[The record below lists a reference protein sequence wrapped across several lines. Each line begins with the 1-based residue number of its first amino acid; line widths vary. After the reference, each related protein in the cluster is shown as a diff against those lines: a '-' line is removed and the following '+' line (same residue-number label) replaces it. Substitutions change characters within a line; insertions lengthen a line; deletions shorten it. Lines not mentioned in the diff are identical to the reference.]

1 MGLIDIIKRDVAE
14 ITGNSDQFGVPII
27 LTNGTETANLIGTTA
42 SHFLKVDP
50 ETGLP
55 MRGRNVHVSVSMTAL
70 TDEDY
75 PFRNGN
81 GEVALVG
88 HRATVQSVTLVV
100 REVWP
105 DETFGLIVIVLG
117 DYV

>member
-1 MGLIDIIKRDVAE
+1 MGLINIVKRDVAD
-14 ITGNSDQFGVPII
+14 ILGNSDQFGVAIV
-27 LTNGTETANLIGTTA
+27 LTNGVNTATVTGTTS

-55 MRGRNVHVSVSMTAL
+55 ARGRNVHVTVSMSAL
-70 TDEDY
+70 VGY

-88 HRATVQSVTLVV
+88 HRVTVQGVQLVV

-105 DETFGLIVIVLG
+105 DETFGSIVMILG
-117 DYV
+117 DFA

>member
-1 MGLIDIIKRDVAE
+1 MGLIDIVKRDTAD
-14 ITGNSDQFGVPII
+14 ILGNSDQFGVTIV
-27 LTNGTETANLIGTTA
+27 LTNGVNTATVTGTTA

-50 ETGLP
+50 DTGQP
-55 MRGRNVHVSVSMTAL
+55 MRGRNVHVTVSMSAL
-70 TDEDY
+70 TAASY

-81 GEVALVG
+81 NEVAVVG
-88 HRATVQSVTLVV
+88 HRVTVQGVQLVV

-105 DETFGLIVIVLG
+105 DETFGTIVMILG